1 MNWQQ
6 YEDYMFDH
14 VVYYTI
20 TEFHGCAKY
29 STWRYDDLQDCTMAI
44 RKLKAEEPQRRVLMY
59 AICQPPNRLLTVS
72 LPIAEHRL
80 P

>member
-1 MNWQQ
+1 MDWQQ
-6 YEDYMFDH
+6 YEDYMFEH

-20 TEFHGCAKY
+20 TEFHGCARY
-29 STWRYDDLQDCTMAI
+29 STWRYDDIEDCTMAI
-44 RKLKAEEPQRRVLMY
+44 RKIKDEEPQRRVLMY

-72 LPIAEHRL
+72 LPIADHQL